1 MFLQGIKKWPFSCLN
16 FTGRFLDF
24 FLAVLTDINLFLRF
38 LYELS
43 KSINFPKKKKST
55 CVEVVLPNVCAKCTQ
70 KPLVCLYLESW
81 TLIFLGNLILL
92 KAWYEDVAS

>member
-1 MFLQGIKKWPFSCLN
+1 MTLLQGIKKWPFSCLN
-16 FTGRFLDF
+16 FTGRFPDF
-24 FLAVLTDINLFLRF
+24 FLAVLTDINLFLWF

-43 KSINFPKKKKST
+43 KSINFPKKKST
-55 CVEVVLPNVCAKCTQ
+55 CVEVVLLNVCLKCTQ

-92 KAWYEDVAS
+92 KACYEDVAS